1 MKYLINCNLTEK
13 SIENLNY
20 FQSQNIKSFKNLK
33 SKQNFSIP
41 IISLDYEHYAKIK
54 NSIFK
59 NFSKIQTFR
68 VNIATIKHDLNKN
81 IYLLIEPKGF
91 LSTIQRLLEEDLI
104 SNDIKN
110 YEKLNKWNYF
120 YVDYM
125 SFNKLNIDLNDILFP
140 NYIKINSLNILK
152 YNHKKNNL
160 VDSIQFKNI

>member
-1 MKYLINCNLTEK
+1 MKYLISCNLTDE

-33 SKQNFSIP
+33 SKQNFFIP
-41 IISLDYEHYAKIK
+41 ILSLNYEHYTKIK

-59 NFSKIQTFR
+59 NLSKIQTFR
-68 VNIATIKHDLNKN
+68 VNISNIKHDLTKN

-91 LSTIQRLLEEDLI
+91 LSTIQRILEEELI
-104 SNDIKN
+104 LNDIKN

-125 SFNKLNIDLNDILFP
+125 SFNKINVNLSDILFP
-140 NYIKINSLNILK
+140 NYVKINSLNILK
-152 YNHKKNNL
+152 LNHKKNNL
-160 VDSIQFKNI
+160 IDSIQFKNI